1 VLLFCGFGLSYVKDA
16 LALLQSRYNE
26 RFEFV
31 KGVRSTQIHL
41 FLVKGGLWSLA
52 WTFIPK
58 HFEEA
63 GLSIS
68 VDGAARLVLIW
79 LGGDNPDAWR
89 RLDTSI
95 RSAIKRVE
103 EKLGGHI

>member
-1 VLLFCGFGLSYVKDA
+1 LLGDFGLSRVEDA
-16 LALLQSRYNE
+16 LALLRSRYNE

-31 KGVRSTQIHL
+31 EGVRSTQIHL

-63 GLSIS
+63 GLSIG

-79 LGGDNPDAWR
+79 LGGGNTDTGR
-89 RLDTSI
+89 RLDASI

-103 EKLGGHI
+103 EKLGGGT